1 MSDVDI
7 LTRIAAKR
15 RERVST
21 EGYSLGSFLPPE
33 RMHPVVPFPRS
44 NFVICEIKRKSPS
57 RGTIDGSIQPV
68 RLAGTYRELGA
79 DAISVLTEEDHFG
92 GSLTDLMVVK
102 KTFPDLPVLR
112 KDFLLDVTDVE
123 YSYRAGADCILLIAS
138 LLSDGELSAMY
149 ARAGELGMEALVE
162 VHDESEARRVAPIEP
177 GLVGVNARDLKT
189 FRIDPLGPVRVR
201 HAIDWPCRVVYE
213 SGIFEEEQ
221 AALASQSGFSGVLVG
236 ESVVRDHTRI
246 PAIRRGLALGAR
258 QAAATGSRGAVNP
271 TAAGRPAAWTGSAT
285 GTPAATGPDNAPASS
300 LHPGGF
306 WYRLTA
312 KRHRRPWVKVCG
324 IMRAADAAVAVDAG
338 ADLLGFVFAESPR
351 RSSAACVRECAG
363 LDALKVA
370 VVVARDG
377 KDAEAVLPLE
387 VQELLAEG
395 YLDAVQLHGD
405 EKPDECAPLAFPYY
419 KAMQLRTPEDA
430 KGLGDFYCPRCLVDA
445 YSRNARG
452 GTGRRLDPEILEA
465 VCAQGPL
472 WVAGGIRPDN
482 VGELVRQFNP
492 ELVDVSS
499 GLEDET
505 GYKDAQKIR
514 TLFAEIDAAV
524 AQEASV

>member
-7 LTRIAAKR
+7 LTRIATKR
-15 RERVST
+15 RERVAA
-21 EGYSLGSFLPPE
+21 EGYSLASLVPAE

-79 DAISVLTEEDHFG
+79 DAISILTEEDHFG
-92 GSLTDLMVVK
+92 GNLTDLMVVK

-112 KDFLLDVTDVE
+112 KDFLLDLTDVE

-138 LLSDGELSAMY
+138 LLSDDELSAMY
-149 ARAGELGMEALVE
+149 RRASELGMDALLE
-162 VHDESEARRVAPIEP
+162 VHDEREARRVAPLKP

-201 HAIDWPCRVVYE
+201 HAIDWPCSVVYE

-246 PAIRRGLALGAR
+246 PAIKRGLALGA
-258 QAAATGSRGAVNP
+258 P
-271 TAAGRPAAWTGSAT
+271 PAAGVPT
-285 GTPAATGPDNAPASS
+285 
-300 LHPGGF
+300 GF

-324 IMRAADAAVAVDAG
+324 IMRASDAAVAVEAG

-387 VQELLAEG
+387 VQELLADG

-405 EKPDECAPLAFPYY
+405 EEPHECAPLAFPYY
-419 KAMQLRTPEDA
+419 KAMQLRTPDDA
-430 KGLGDFYCPRCLVDA
+430 QGLGEFYCPRCLVDA
-445 YSRNARG
+445 YSRDARG

-482 VGELVRQFNP
+482 VRELVRRFGP

-514 TLFAEIDAAV
+514 TLFTEIEAAI